1 MNNIIP
7 FNRNG
12 QLYLPLDL
20 PITFDF
26 SPECYALL
34 QLFDDLDYSKFE
46 NKLSNIGRPNALSAK
61 TMMEIIL
68 YARLTNHYSC
78 RSMRFLQNDVC
89 ALWLLDGK
97 SLPDHSTFSRFIDRH
112 KEDINNLYYQ
122 MVLKLY
128 DLGEISGETIFQD
141 GTKVES
147 VANKYTFVWRK
158 AITKN
163 MIKCF
168 AHLEKIHKEFISM
181 YPYTACPEIITEDNA
196 FEVMI
201 LIRRILRDIFNGI
214 DGAKHGK
221 GIRTTKEEKIFRKI
235 ELYLEKWI
243 NYIDSSDIFKEE
255 NNPTNRN
262 SYSKTDRDATFM
274 RVKEDHM
281 RNAQLKPAYNIQNL
295 VDSNYIVST
304 YCSADRNDFHTCV
317 PALEKL
323 KKNIPLDYKNYCA
336 DAGYDCKENYEYLE
350 NNDIEYFIKPARY
363 EQDKKRKNK
372 NDPSRR
378 SNMEYHENIDAY
390 ECTQGRYL
398 SRRVDL
404 EEKRNETIINR
415 GNVPKPEQR
424 IYQSFTGCKTC
435 PVREE
440 CMKSAATRYDFKTLR
455 VDTQLDIYREN
466 AKNNIESDKGKLL
479 RLNRSIQAEGSFAL
493 LKDGLTLRRFRVMG
507 YKSVETEWM
516 LFCMSANI
524 VRFRNRLAQG
534 KIGTPFEYQCDLEAE
549 EIPRAI

>member
-1 MNNIIP
+1 MNNTIP

-12 QLYLPLDL
+12 QLFLPLDL

-26 SPECYALL
+26 SPECYAML

-46 NKLSNIGRPNALSAK
+46 NKISNMGRPNSLSAK
-61 TMMEIIL
+61 TMIELIL

-97 SLPDHSTFSRFIDRH
+97 RLPDHSTFSRFIDKY
-112 KEDINNLYYQ
+112 KEEIENLFYQ

-128 DLGEISGETIFQD
+128 DLGEISGETIYQD

-158 AITKN
+158 TISKN
-163 MIKCF
+163 MVKCF
-168 AHLEKIHKEFISM
+168 VHLENIHKEFISM
-181 YPYTACPEIITEDNA
+181 YPYTNCPKIITEDNA

-201 LIRRILRDIFNGI
+201 FIRRLLRDMFNGI
-214 DGAKHGK
+214 DEAKHGR
-221 GIRTTKEEKIFRKI
+221 GIKSTKEEKLFRNI
-235 ELYLEKWI
+235 ELYLGKWI
-243 NYIDSSDIFKEE
+243 NYIDSTDVFEE
-255 NNPTNRN
+255 KNNPTNRN

-304 YCSADRNDFHTCV
+304 YCSANRTDFHTLV
-317 PALEKL
+317 PAYEKL
-323 KKNIPLDYKNYCA
+323 ERKTPLRYENYCA
-336 DAGYDCKENYEYLE
+336 DAGYDCKENHEYLDKKGIV
-350 NNDIEYFIKPARY
+350 NFIKPARY

-378 SNMEYHENIDAY
+378 SNMKYHENIDAY

-404 EEKRNETIINR
+404 EEERNKNIIKR
-415 GNVPKPEQR
+415 GNIPKLEQR
-424 IYQSFTGCKTC
+424 IYQAFTGCKTC
-435 PVREE
+435 PLRKE
-440 CMKSAATRYDFKTLR
+440 CMKSAATKYNFKTLR
-455 VDTQLDIYREN
+455 VDTQLDIYRAN
-466 AKNNIESDKGKLL
+466 AKENIESDKGKLL

-507 YKSVETEWM
+507 YKSVETEWL
-516 LFCMSANI
+516 LFCMSANT

-534 KIGTPFEYQCDLEAE
+534 KIGIPFEYQWDLEAE

>member
-1 MNNIIP
+1 M
-7 FNRNG
+7 
-12 QLYLPLDL
+12 
-20 PITFDF
+20 
-26 SPECYALL
+26 L
-34 QLFDDLDYSKFE
+34 QVFDDLNYSKFE
-46 NKLSNIGRPNALSAK
+46 NKLSTMGRPNALSAK
-61 TMMEIIL
+61 TMMELIL

-97 SLPDHSTFSRFIDRH
+97 RLPDHSTFSRFIDKY
-112 KEDINNLYYQ
+112 KEEIEDLFYQ

-128 DLGEISGETIFQD
+128 NLGEISGETIYQD

-163 MIKCF
+163 MVKCF
-168 AHLEKIHKEFISM
+168 AHLEKIHKEFICL
-181 YPYTACPEIITEDNA
+181 YPYTDCPLVITEENA
-196 FEVMI
+196 LEIML
-201 LIRRILRDIFNGI
+201 LIRRLLREEFNGI
-214 DGAKHGK
+214 DKARYGR
-221 GIRTTKEEKIFRKI
+221 GIRASKEEKLFRKV
-235 ELYLEKWI
+235 EQYLEKWI
-243 NYIDSSDIFKEE
+243 NYIDSSDVFKDE

-274 RVKEDHM
+274 RIKEDHM

-304 YCSADRNDFHTCV
+304 YCSADRNDFHTLV
-317 PALEKL
+317 PSYEKLEKKTSL
-323 KKNIPLDYKNYCA
+323 RYENFCA
-336 DAGYDCKENYEYLE
+336 DAGYDCKENHDYLYKKGID
-350 NNDIEYFIKPARY
+350 NFIKPAKY
-363 EQDKKRKNK
+363 EQDKKRKNR

-378 SNMEYHENIDAY
+378 SNMAYHEDIDAY
-390 ECTQGRYL
+390 ECTRGHL
-398 SRRVDL
+398 ITRREDL
-404 EEKRNETIINR
+404 EEKRNESIIRR
-415 GNVPKPEQR
+415 GNIPKLEQR
-424 IYQSFTGCKTC
+424 IYQASTSCKTC
-435 PVREE
+435 PVRKN
-440 CMKSAATRYDFKTLR
+440 CMKTSASKYEFKTLR
-455 VDTQLDIYREN
+455 VDTQLDIYRAN
-466 AKNNIESDKGKLL
+466 AKNNIESDKGKLI